1 MRVVRFD
8 EAIRLW
14 DFACGTCAERL
25 QKVMGDEVR
34 FMPSPSRWMAEGR
47 AQMHVGVSCSPC
59 GLVACC
65 GPER

>member
-34 FMPSPSRWMAEGR
+34 FMPSPSSWMTEEGR
-47 AQMHVGVSCSPC
+47 ICMLTPHAV
-59 GLVACC
+59 LVY
-65 GPER
+65 